1 MSIFN
6 KVHWWGADL
15 LPGSIHTLLQGDYA
29 AWVGS
34 GWQHSEEISQFNSK
48 EKTGA
53 WRRLEEGGLM
63 GWRVGDYRGGLSW
76 HKHDNIQEAWS
87 PFNTAASALTTNR
100 QLPVRGSAEGRTE
113 DECPQTTRNE
123 EKTTIGQIDPTWGWQ
138 QKINVLKIIC
148 NAYVLYLC
156 LFIQYKT

>member
-63 GWRVGDYRGGLSW
+63 GWWVGDYRGRLSW

-87 PFNTAASALTTNR
+87 PFNTAASMLTTNR
-100 QLPVRGSAEGRTE
+100 QLPVRGRQKMNTPDHREGREE
-113 DECPQTTRNE
+113 DDSSDWPHVRSGPISC
-123 EKTTIGQIDPTWGWQ
+123 KKYCAIPTCCIW
-138 QKINVLKIIC
+138 KI
-148 NAYVLYLC
+148 
-156 LFIQYKT
+156 FQQYKV